1 MKLWTAMLL
10 LAAAPSLAQAQDKPG
25 APTPT
30 TRTAAPPAAAT
41 GPIVVQGQVE
51 KKVCRTET
59 STGSIMPVRVCRTET
74 QIAEQQ
80 AAAARILEDA
90 RELNE
95 ITQEVGIV
103 RGGFAK

>member
-1 MKLWTAMLL
+1 MKLWIAMLL
-10 LAAAPSLAQAQDKPG
+10 LAAAPSLAQAHDQPG

-51 KKVCRTET
+51 KKICRTET

-74 QIAEQQ
+74 QIADQQ
-80 AAAARILEDA
+80 EKSARYLDA
-90 RELNE
+90 VRQYQE
-95 ITQEVGIV
+95 TQEHV
-103 RGGFAK
+103 RNLRNAP